1 MGNIIAAL
9 LVGGFATI
17 ALLLP
22 YGLYIAILC
31 APLGASLLAVIVAF
45 GALALRHPALSPKR
59 SKKELSE
66 FDRQRN

>member
-17 ALLLP
+17 ALVLP
-22 YGLYIAILC
+22 YGVYMAILA
-31 APLGASLLAVIVAF
+31 APFGASLLAVIVAS
-45 GALALRHPALSPKR
+45 GSLLLRHLSVSPKR
-59 SKKELSE
+59 SKKELPE